1 MSRDIISEK
10 ILKNINDNALI
21 YFIATVCICVGIILG
36 ICCVKYL
43 TPAENDTMVSYINI
57 ILQSVAGEDIN
68 SKAIFVQAIK
78 NNGLFILAYGI
89 LGITIVGIPVILIL
103 NIVKGFTLGFSFS
116 FFISKF
122 ANKGALLGI
131 FSVLPQNL
139 IYIPCIVI
147 ASVLAIKYSVNLIKL
162 KRNLTN
168 PFTTKEYMKNFIM
181 LTIVII
187 IGSGIESLINPIII
201 RFIV

>member
-1 MSRDIISEK
+1 M
-10 ILKNINDNALI
+10 
-21 YFIATVCICVGIILG
+21 
-36 ICCVKYL
+36 
-43 TPAENDTMVSYINI
+43 
-57 ILQSVAGEDIN
+57 
-68 SKAIFVQAIK
+68 
-78 NNGLFILAYGI
+78 
-89 LGITIVGIPVILIL
+89 
-103 NIVKGFTLGFSFS
+103 
-116 FFISKF
+116 
-122 ANKGALLGI
+122 LGI